1 MASISKSNSPPSK
14 KGEGEWPT
22 TADDYMLKKDKDLIG
37 KGAFANVYRA
47 YCNARECYVA
57 IKIMDLGKVTN
68 GLADIRNEV
77 STMKTCVHKNV
88 LTCHACFAVTDEKG
102 KDKLW
107 MIMPYMD
114 RGSALHIIRLLKEG
128 GVREGLPET
137 WVRYILSEALQGVKY
152 LHDQNLLHRDLKAG
166 NILLDSEGN
175 VRIADFG
182 VSGWLQ
188 EGGDRKNNRMTFV
201 GTPCWMAPE
210 VMEQA
215 DGYAYP
221 ADVWSMGITG
231 LELAKGYAPY
241 ARFSPMKVLL
251 KTLQEAPP
259 TLASYTDEA
268 KDKKTGKVPTPSS
281 GTDWVRKNK
290 PFQEF
295 VSKCL
300 QREPDKR
307 FSISKL
313 LTMKYFKNA
322 EAGKADMVKQIPELL
337 PGAFHEKDLK
347 KIPSQLKN
355 VGERPIT
362 GHIQHGRK
370 FVPGVEF
377 DFSSDEEDEAV
388 VGTGTNAVNSTTE
401 ESGNTNNGQV
411 KEVTDSNFGDV
422 FNAETTSN

>member
-1 MASISKSNSPPSK
+1 MASISETNSPSSK

-22 TADDYMLKKDKDLIG
+22 GAEHYILNKDKDLIG

-47 YCNARECYVA
+47 YCNSRNCYVA
-57 IKIMDLGKVTN
+57 IKIMDLEKVTN
-68 GLADIRNEV
+68 GLTDIRNEV

-114 RGSALHIIRLLKEG
+114 RGSALHLIRLLKEG

-215 DGYAYP
+215 DGYSYP

-231 LELAKGYAPY
+231 LELAKGFAPY
-241 ARFSPMKVLL
+241 ARYAPMKVLL

-259 TLASYTDEA
+259 TLQSYADEA
-268 KDKKTGKVPTPSS
+268 KDKKTGKVPPAAS

-290 PFQEF
+290 QFQEF
-295 VSKCL
+295 VNKCL

-307 FSISKL
+307 LTISKL

-322 EAGKADMVKQIPELL
+322 QSGKADIVKQIPELL
-337 PGAFHEKDLK
+337 PGAFQEKQLK
-347 KIPSQLKN
+347 KIPSQLKTA
-355 VGERPIT
+355 GEKAIT

-370 FVPGVEF
+370 FVPGVDF
-377 DFSSDEEDEAV
+377 DFSDDEVEEEEEEVETGKKESAKDGEDEVAKTV
-388 VGTGTNAVNSTTE
+388 DLDN
-401 ESGNTNNGQV
+401 
-411 KEVTDSNFGDV
+411 VTDKNFGDV
-422 FNAETTSN
+422 FNAETN